1 MEEFKRKGYYP
12 AGGRSQTS
20 SAGSIT
26 YNNANS
32 GLESQNVQDAIDEID
47 DNIDNLTASDV
58 AYDNTTSSLEATDV
72 QGAIDKLASVSSP
85 ADYVID
91 QGVTDDGWTFR
102 IWNNGTYECW
112 ISKADVTNSTPFTY
126 PIEFAALPIITL
138 NALASSTYQRLIN
151 FSSPTVN
158 GFTPV
163 VGYWNNG
170 GTLNIGGT
178 VTVHCYVIGRWK

>member
-26 YNNANS
+26 YSNANS
-32 GLESQNVQDAIDEID
+32 GLTAGNVQDAIDEI
-47 DNIDNLTASDV
+47 AGSSVSPEAEDV
-58 AYDNTTSSLEATDV
+58 SYDNTSSGLTAGNV
-72 QGAIDKLASVSSP
+72 QGAIDELASVSSP

-102 IWNNGTYECW
+102 KWNNGTYECW